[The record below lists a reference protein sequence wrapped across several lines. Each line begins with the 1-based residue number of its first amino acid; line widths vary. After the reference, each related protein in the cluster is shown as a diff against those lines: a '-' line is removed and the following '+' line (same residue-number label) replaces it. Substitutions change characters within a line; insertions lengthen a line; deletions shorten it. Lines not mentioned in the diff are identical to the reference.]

1 MLSCRM
7 HNYSHHFVFY
17 KRKVS
22 SEKGYFY
29 RLGRAKISAGKD
41 AGLRKPP
48 SHLLCHS
55 LLHKGI
61 FSLTENSYLRQMRHS
76 HHFCFSHVKQRLHCP
91 QWISPPLDKKI
102 SLCRP
107 WDRVRFV
114 AWRFPCLI
122 DEELIK
128 HALFLGLQTS
138 WWQYPHITFTHI
150 LNCSPEAKSSALIV
164 ES

>member
-1 MLSCRM
+1 MHKALRDWASASFSNISLYSPCLSLYITILPNIHRPPPLPCTCTSQLVVLRFFCTNMLSCRM

-76 HHFCFSHVKQRLHCP
+76 HHFSFSHVKQRLHCP

-107 WDRVRFV
+107 
-114 AWRFPCLI
+114 
-122 DEELIK
+122 
-128 HALFLGLQTS
+128 
-138 WWQYPHITFTHI
+138 
-150 LNCSPEAKSSALIV
+150 
-164 ES
+164 